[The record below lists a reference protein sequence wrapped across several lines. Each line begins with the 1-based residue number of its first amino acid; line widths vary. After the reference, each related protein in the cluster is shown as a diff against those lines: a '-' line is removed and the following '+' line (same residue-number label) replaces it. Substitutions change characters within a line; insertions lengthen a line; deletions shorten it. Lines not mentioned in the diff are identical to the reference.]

1 MLEQLYKITKFILVS
16 ISMLFFTGQAFAQFT
31 ITDNLKGSTAPGI
44 EIGDSAKLTSGDED
58 PVNAGWLRLTNDG
71 NHQKGYAYVNKS
83 FPSTLGVLIDFEYI
97 MWRTR
102 LDSQY
107 NGADGI
113 SVFLFDA
120 MYGPGNFQ
128 LGEYGG
134 SLGYANKEGTGVT
147 GGYVGIGLDAYGNFA
162 NESEGKNGGSNGL
175 SPNSIVFRGPTTNDS
190 NTTNPYLEGVTILE
204 NGSIVNAMER
214 EGNALGNVIDYDD
227 VSTNRPDNQ
236 QFYRRVQIEIRPTGT
251 GFYDISVSWATEI
264 GGDIS
269 ELMTYQTA
277 DIPPE
282 LLKVGFAASTG
293 GGFNNHEVRNLMITT
308 PGNLRVAKKASK
320 DILRSVSAATGPSN
334 EIEYYIEVIND
345 TPAELT
351 AIDFSDELTDANGNA
366 IPDGMF
372 EITSITT
379 ENFINEDL
387 PTPSQNDPLTSGSF
401 EGTLHLAPNK
411 TGKIKVQGRLT
422 AMPEGND
429 LVNTTSAFPTTIT
442 DEDLLNNTASVRTPV
457 VSESSDL
464 VITSQVNQ
472 SCLNATDGNEFELIV
487 SNIGVL
493 DLDYGN
499 QSASNKLTVTT
510 ELPSGMILDNFNGDG
525 WTSSTTGSTY
535 TFTRVND
542 GTLNSGQSLPAIS
555 YTLNSAGIEEYT
567 NTVIVESTGEPVE
580 NHHNNESSSTV
591 NATPGA
597 PTANETIYYCLDA
610 TAPPL
615 EATAD
620 ADHTLLW
627 YLNPGGA
634 VSTTPFTPSTSSE
647 GSTTYYVSQ
656 RAEGGCESDL
666 TEITVVILENPT
678 AGSITEVPDICPETI
693 PQEIDSDSPGTGGG
707 TITYRWESSIDDAQT
722 WTEIP
727 NQNGETLQPT
737 ALNETTAFRRTTLD
751 TENGITCE
759 SEPTEPIWIYMSV
772 SADCAVCTTDID
784 GETFNWNYTSD
795 GEAPSDPVV
804 QNIIQPATNAGF
816 VFDIYELDNSFNM
829 EINGILLATQEI
841 EFQSSGTDGINIRF
855 QDGDEYETNT
865 EEKIWEMTGE
875 TGKPIVRVVISPSGS
890 IAMYGSKTSSDNS
903 AYSLEPLELFAG
915 NTFNSIHWNTSNPNN
930 IDVTQ
935 NVVGATK
942 MIGYGSGQNIVPC
955 DTYIVEKEGVFNDE
969 NGDGIAQP
977 GETITYTLT
986 VKNAGD
992 IDIYDLVLE
1001 DLMLGGEITD
1011 TPTGDDNNDG
1021 VLNTYEEWVYTV
1033 DYTVTQADIDE
1044 KGVYNLATVT
1054 GTNVLDEELDSE
1066 TSTDPNP
1073 LDPDDPMY
1081 DPNRPDHTFVPLKGR
1096 SLLITNPMI
1105 YQKVKSN

>member
-16 ISMLFFTGQAFAQFT
+16 ISMFFFTGQAFAQFT

-44 EIGDSAKLTSGDED
+44 EIGDNAKLTSGDED

-71 NHQKGYAYVNKS
+71 TNQKGYAYVNKS

-102 LDSQY
+102 SDSQY
-107 NGADGI
+107 YGADGI

-204 NGSIVNAMER
+204 DGSTIDAMQMG
-214 EGNALGNVIDYDD
+214 GNAKGNVIDYDE

-401 EGTLHLAPNK
+401 EGTLHLASNK
-411 TGKIKVQGRLT
+411 TGKIKVQGKLT
-422 AMPEGND
+422 VMPEGNE

-457 VSESSDL
+457 VSEDSDL

-472 SCLNATDGNEFELIV
+472 SCIDATDGNEFKLIV

-499 QSASNKLTVTT
+499 QSANNKLTVTT
-510 ELPSGMILDNFNGDG
+510 DLPSEVTLNNFIGDG

-535 TFTRVND
+535 TFTRVNG

-555 YTLNSAGIEEYT
+555 YTLNSTGIEEYT

-580 NHHNNESSSTV
+580 NHHNNEASSTV
-591 NATPGA
+591 NATPDA

-615 EATAD
+615 EAA

-678 AGSITEVPDICPETI
+678 AGSITEVPDICPGTI
-693 PQEIDSDSPGTGGG
+693 PDIINSDTPGTGGG
-707 TITYRWESSIDDAQT
+707 TISYLWESSTDDAQT

-727 NQNGETLQPT
+727 NQSGETLQPT
-737 ALNETTAFRRTTLD
+737 GLEETTAFRRITLD
-751 TENGITCE
+751 TEHGIICE

-772 SADCAVCTTDID
+772 SADCAVCTEEIT
-784 GETFNWNYTSD
+784 
-795 GEAPSDPVV
+795 GEAFQWSYSGGEGVV
-804 QNIIQPATNAGF
+804 TETMTQPGANGGF
-816 VFDIYELDNSFNM
+816 QFDIYELDNSFNM
-829 EINGILLATQEI
+829 EINGVKLATEEI
-841 EFQSSGTDGINIRF
+841 EFQSNGTPAPGINIEF
-855 QDGDEYETNT
+855 EDGDQYETNT
-865 EEKIWEMTGE
+865 TGKIWEMKGTAE
-875 TGKPIVRVVISPSGS
+875 RPLIRVTISPSGEVK
-890 IAMYGSKTSSDNS
+890 MYGSKSSEGVLHPLQFKQNVTPINSFNIIPWNVNSDN
-903 AYSLEPLELFAG
+903 
-915 NTFNSIHWNTSNPNN
+915 TIV
-930 IDVTQ
+930 VTQ
-935 NVVGATK
+935 NIVGATL
-942 MIGYGSGQNIVPC
+942 MDGYGSGRNIVPC
-955 DTYIVEKEGVFNDE
+955 ETYTLEKEGVFNDE

-992 IDIYDLVLE
+992 LDIYDLIL
-1001 DLMLGGEITD
+1001 DDPILGGEITV
-1011 TPTGDDNNDG
+1011 TPAGDENNDG

-1033 DYTVTQADIDE
+1033 DYTITQTDINN
-1044 KGVYNLATVT
+1044 KGVYNLATVS
-1054 GTNVLDEELDSE
+1054 GENVLEEPLDSE
-1066 TSTDPNP
+1066 TSVDPNP
-1073 LDPDDPMY
+1073 LDPDDPMF

-1105 YQKVKSN
+1105 YQRMKSN